1 MLRLS
6 QVKLRVITLFSL
18 VLILSACS
26 DPLPQDR
33 LNYAGMWQSHEM
45 ALLILADGSVSYK
58 RLKNGGTTSINGP
71 LKEFDGDNFVVGIG
85 PMATTFTVT
94 EPPHQVDGQWQ
105 MVVDGVRL
113 TKVEQ

>member
-1 MLRLS
+1 M
-6 QVKLRVITLFSL
+6 K
-18 VLILSACS
+18 ILKYVALASILLLTACS

-33 LNYAGMWQSHEM
+33 LDYAGMWQSHEM